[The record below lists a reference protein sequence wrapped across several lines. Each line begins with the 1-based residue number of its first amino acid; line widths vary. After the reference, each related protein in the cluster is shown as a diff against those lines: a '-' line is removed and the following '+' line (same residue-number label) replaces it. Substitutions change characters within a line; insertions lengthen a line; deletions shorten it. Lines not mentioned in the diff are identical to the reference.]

1 MGNDA
6 LKKSKT
12 DKSKIKRETKS
23 KTPSEELD
31 DSIASLLKIIH
42 ADIKVM
48 KEDLKENN
56 QQINSMNSKISAN
69 ESENART
76 VSETN
81 LQFQAIRYEM
91 GNIES
96 SVTNKVI

>member
-1 MGNDA
+1 M
-6 LKKSKT
+6 
-12 DKSKIKRETKS
+12 KREKKP
-23 KTPSEELD
+23 KTPSEESD
-31 DSIASLLKIIH
+31 NSIASLLKIIH

-56 QQINSMNSKISAN
+56 QQINTMNSKISAI

-96 SVTNKVI
+96 SVSNEQSHKLD